1 MRSFEDINP
10 LILFLYYMI
19 IILIVMFA
27 DNPIIFFISFV
38 CAIIYYLI
46 RNGHSNKGMHMYTLG
61 LFVVMA
67 LINPFVSHNGV
78 TILFFMNDNPITLEA
93 CIYGLHT
100 SLMIVAVL
108 YWCYSFSQIMTSD
121 KLLYIFGLFS
131 TKLALMIS
139 MAFRYIPLFNA
150 QRKKVKQAQRAMGMY
165 KDDNIID
172 NFKANVRVFSIM
184 ITWAL
189 ENGIITAESME
200 NRGYGIGKRS
210 HFSRF
215 RIRKTDVLIL
225 VVSIFLG
232 VFVFYGMGNMKCVYY
247 PEIIMPEFSNWHLLY
262 YIAYGVL
269 AFIPIVFEI
278 KETVKWAYLKSKI

>member
-19 IILIVMFA
+19 VVLIVMFA
-27 DNPIIFFISFV
+27 DNPIIFFISFM
-38 CAIIYYLI
+38 CAVIYYFLK
-46 RNGHSNKGMHMYTLG
+46 NGRSNKGMHMYTLG

-67 LINPFVSHNGV
+67 VINPLVSHNGV

-139 MAFRYIPLFNA
+139 MALRYIPLFNA
-150 QRKKVKQAQRAMGMY
+150 QRKKVKQAQIAMGMY

-210 HFSRF
+210 HFSNF
-215 RIRKTDVLIL
+215 KIRKTDVLLL
-225 VVSIFLG
+225 VVSISLG
-232 VFVFYGMGNMKCVYY
+232 ALIFYGMGNMKYVYY
-247 PEIIMPEFSNWHLLY
+247 PEVIIPEFSERHLLY